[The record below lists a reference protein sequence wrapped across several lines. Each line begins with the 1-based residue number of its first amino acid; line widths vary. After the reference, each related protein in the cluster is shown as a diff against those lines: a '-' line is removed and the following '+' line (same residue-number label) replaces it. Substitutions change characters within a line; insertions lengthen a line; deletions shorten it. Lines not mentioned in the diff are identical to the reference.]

1 MRLFT
6 RLLILVWTF
15 MGLSPAQDKP
25 NSNPQLLFQDNG
37 TPRAILLESLDTH
50 VEIRGLLAETT
61 TTMVFRNPHDRILEG
76 ELDFPLPE
84 GATVS
89 GYGLD
94 ISGQLVEGV
103 IVQKDKAR
111 IAFETEV
118 RKGIDPGL
126 VEWTRGNR
134 FQTRVYPIPSEG
146 TRTVMVRHVSE
157 IDGDGKQGVFV
168 LPMAFDAPI
177 PQFNLQ
183 IEIVRGTHQPKV
195 LDGLANFSF
204 EQWEDRWVAE
214 HQATSVILDKDI
226 RIALPKLPEQLVSI
240 EQDQGETYFLIHDAP
255 PEIEIQSKAPRQ
267 IALFWDASLS
277 REAENK
283 SQELDFLRE
292 LIARWK
298 KVEIHVVLLRDRPE
312 SLGQFDIRAG
322 NAESLIETLEQV
334 VYDGGTDLSALTAES
349 IGSAELVLLF
359 SDGLHNIGT
368 QLPATHAA
376 PIYPVTHRSDAN
388 HILLR
393 HLASTSGG
401 EHMNLTRKQ
410 PSQAANQV
418 GDGRLRFMGVEVESG
433 EIAEVYPRGHQPTE
447 GRFEVSGRLFSEEA
461 RVVLT
466 YGKAGKVSHRIPVH
480 LTTTESSKTGLV
492 SRYWAQQKSLNWL
505 YFPNEMQTNY
515 SNSVVGTAWSHPTPL
530 CWSWKPLH
538 SIWNMTWSHQRA
550 DRRCEKLGEHRKPSS
565 PKTPTNSNRANWNRS
580 WRSGKPR

>member
-292 LIARWK
+292 LIARW
-298 KVEIHVVLLRDRPE
+298 
-312 SLGQFDIRAG
+312 
-322 NAESLIETLEQV
+322 
-334 VYDGGTDLSALTAES
+334 
-349 IGSAELVLLF
+349 
-359 SDGLHNIGT
+359 
-368 QLPATHAA
+368 
-376 PIYPVTHRSDAN
+376 
-388 HILLR
+388 
-393 HLASTSGG
+393 
-401 EHMNLTRKQ
+401 
-410 PSQAANQV
+410 
-418 GDGRLRFMGVEVESG
+418 
-433 EIAEVYPRGHQPTE
+433 
-447 GRFEVSGRLFSEEA
+447 
-461 RVVLT
+461 
-466 YGKAGKVSHRIPVH
+466 
-480 LTTTESSKTGLV
+480 
-492 SRYWAQQKSLNWL
+492 
-505 YFPNEMQTNY
+505 
-515 SNSVVGTAWSHPTPL
+515 
-530 CWSWKPLH
+530 
-538 SIWNMTWSHQRA
+538 
-550 DRRCEKLGEHRKPSS
+550 
-565 PKTPTNSNRANWNRS
+565 
-580 WRSGKPR
+580 